1 MYISWGAEKFR
12 LWYSRVETFQ
22 TPVVCKLAESI
33 FNREKVT
40 KPILYFRTGSGEFV
54 APHSQRCVFQPY
66 QHIGHAY
73 KIAAF
78 LNCSICGMLNLLWLR
93 QWLIKIYI
101 CKLAWN
107 IDSCTALNETQKLV
121 TDPLRWLGFTVHRQ
135 RGNNLCGKL
144 KLGVYVRR
152 ALNWKF
158 IIRSGT
164 VSNEVDS
171 LSKSCFIIRK
181 CMPPCTK
188 EPVCIPGISELKLN
202 YFHRFLKPHVIQ
214 TTLLKIS
221 CKMHFSP
228 PIKSL
233 RNSKKAQRFKY
244 ATNLTSSVLGVLVNK
259 LSLRTET
266 WESNSIYFSWPYY
279 NFHIVSKLRGK

>member
-54 APHSQRCVFQPY
+54 APHSQRCVFQPC

-93 QWLIKIYI
+93 QWLIKIYV

-107 IDSCTALNETQKLV
+107 IDSCTALNEIQKLV

-135 RGNNLCGKL
+135 RGKNLCGKL

-158 IIRSGT
+158 IIRSGSLKRSRQFIKILFYNT
-164 VSNEVDS
+164 KMYAALHQRTSLYSRYFWTQTQLFSQVSEA
-171 LSKSCFIIRK
+171 
-181 CMPPCTK
+181 PC
-188 EPVCIPGISELKLN
+188 
-202 YFHRFLKPHVIQ
+202 
-214 TTLLKIS
+214 
-221 CKMHFSP
+221 
-228 PIKSL
+228 
-233 RNSKKAQRFKY
+233 NSNNITENIMQNAFQPTHQITEKFEKG
-244 ATNLTSSVLGVLVNK
+244 AT
-259 LSLRTET
+259 
-266 WESNSIYFSWPYY
+266 F
-279 NFHIVSKLRGK
+279 